1 MSKKVQ
7 IIKVPSSKPPTAAQP
22 DATPFPR
29 MPRMYLELLENKDKV
44 KPSVVNKEYDPD
56 EAATLFSWNGN
67 ANEPSKNQN
76 LSDIDEESDK
86 SQTAR
91 ETDDEDEDEVVEEDD
106 DDDDIIAQED
116 EEDDDD
122 DDDDDADSS
131 AAASSKSATVAAP
144 ERKKT
149 EWSEIDEEEEVDER
163 SQSSGG
169 SSQSIGTRQSAP
181 PAKKESS
188 TARNRL
194 LEMLEEDKVSA
205 PPRLSDLEKRGEVR
219 TDKTFANL
227 NRYRNAGSEEEDEL
241 KRELLFKFELLKKS
255 YKNVDIP
262 EFTMHSDFQNMNRTY
277 ENTVRRVS
285 LDSNVDQYKSL
296 LIGGFMLIEFAMGTW
311 LKFDMAGFTQQQ
323 IINMNQYERLLIELG
338 EKSYVPGAA
347 QWPVEFRLIGLI
359 LMNSVIFIISK
370 TIMNKT
376 GNNLVNMMN
385 TMHATMN
392 NNNNASRPKRKMKGP
407 SVSMDDIPDE

>member
-91 ETDDEDEDEVVEEDD
+91 DSDDEDEDEVVEEDD
-106 DDDDIIAQED
+106 DDDIIAQED
-116 EEDDDD
+116 EDDDD

-219 TDKTFANL
+219 TDKSFANL

>member
-1 MSKKVQ
+1 
-7 IIKVPSSKPPTAAQP
+7 
-22 DATPFPR
+22 
-29 MPRMYLELLENKDKV
+29 
-44 KPSVVNKEYDPD
+44 
-56 EAATLFSWNGN
+56 
-67 ANEPSKNQN
+67 
-76 LSDIDEESDK
+76 
-86 SQTAR
+86 
-91 ETDDEDEDEVVEEDD
+91 
-106 DDDDIIAQED
+106 
-116 EEDDDD
+116 
-122 DDDDDADSS
+122 
-131 AAASSKSATVAAP
+131 
-144 ERKKT
+144 
-149 EWSEIDEEEEVDER
+149 
-163 SQSSGG
+163 
-169 SSQSIGTRQSAP
+169 
-181 PAKKESS
+181 
-188 TARNRL
+188 
-194 LEMLEEDKVSA
+194 MLEEDKVSA

-392 NNNNASRPKRKMKGP
+392 SNSAASRPKRKMKGP

>member
-1 MSKKVQ
+1 
-7 IIKVPSSKPPTAAQP
+7 
-22 DATPFPR
+22 
-29 MPRMYLELLENKDKV
+29 
-44 KPSVVNKEYDPD
+44 
-56 EAATLFSWNGN
+56 
-67 ANEPSKNQN
+67 
-76 LSDIDEESDK
+76 
-86 SQTAR
+86 
-91 ETDDEDEDEVVEEDD
+91 
-106 DDDDIIAQED
+106 
-116 EEDDDD
+116 
-122 DDDDDADSS
+122 
-131 AAASSKSATVAAP
+131 
-144 ERKKT
+144 
-149 EWSEIDEEEEVDER
+149 
-163 SQSSGG
+163 
-169 SSQSIGTRQSAP
+169 
-181 PAKKESS
+181 
-188 TARNRL
+188 
-194 LEMLEEDKVSA
+194 
-205 PPRLSDLEKRGEVR
+205 
-219 TDKTFANL
+219 
-227 NRYRNAGSEEEDEL
+227 
-241 KRELLFKFELLKKS
+241 LFKFELLKKS

-392 NNNNASRPKRKMKGP
+392 NNNAASRPKRKMKGP